1 MKKTSVLL
9 PVLGLAL
16 VLPLRSMADCQISV
30 IEHGIIQGVAQSE
43 MESFE
48 CFGRIH
54 SRGRAEQ
61 MRILRQTG
69 RGRLA
74 EEGGLS
80 FIKGDFVLRLLELE
94 RRAAKLERGLP
105 ADERE
110 RLEAYARG
118 VNAES
123 TPVWRSDPWTVRD
136 TLLMLLLQA
145 FDQTSRSFEQDIVTD
160 THARQGHPLKMDF
173 PWQTPILKPG
183 EYRSGPRGDQARI
196 ESAAPLYPFE
206 PKDGAT
212 GSNNW
217 VVAPRFVKSKV
228 AMLAN
233 DPHLQLKSPPFWQW
247 VRVKWGDEERLG
259 ASLPGAPLVASGA
272 SRRMAWGLTNSY
284 VDVADAV
291 LVSRKDL
298 KTRSVRPWIWFKLGW
313 FKLPFFFKSFEV
325 VEGVDLPVLPI
336 DSPEKDH
343 AIVVRWTGFDLG
355 PSEIGA
361 AWRMGGSK
369 DVAEMDRHLSQM
381 GLPSWNYVFADT
393 KGGIGYRVV
402 GRLPRRSARDRGMM
416 EVLDASQLGPM
427 PVLSADEAPHVLNP
441 ARGWVA
447 TANQLQWGADGLN
460 PVGTIHTE
468 SFRGFRIEELLKDG
482 LSRGHDVESFK
493 RIQCDTQSV
502 DARFLLPILLAGM
515 KPSEATR
522 RLGQWD
528 WQAGLECRECALF
541 RAWMKELG
549 DPQWNYARATQGDE
563 AARAAFFREAEAAL
577 ERASARVMRTGSLW
591 PRWGDVH
598 RAVFPATEARRPFVA
613 EDLAEA
619 LSTPGDEHSVSP
631 GSSDVIEW
639 GDSTAFSH
647 HSGPSQRLVVEMSTP
662 PKVHFILPES
672 PEQRRRWAGCA
683 SFDRVSW

>member
-1 MKKTSVLL
+1 MMKNRVIACMASVA
-9 PVLGLAL
+9 GLAL
-16 VLPLRSMADCQISV
+16 LFPQSLRAECRISV
-30 IEHGIIQGVAQSE
+30 IEHGIVQAVAESE
-43 MESFE
+43 LESFE

-80 FIKGDFVLRLLELE
+80 FIRGDFVLRLLELE
-94 RRAAKLERGLP
+94 RRAAKLEPGLP
-105 ADERE
+105 KEERQW
-110 RLEAYARG
+110 LEAYARG

-123 TPVWRSDPWTVRD
+123 QQVWSKDPWTVRD

-160 THARQGHPLKMDF
+160 GHARKGHPLKMDF

-183 EYRSGPRGDQARI
+183 EYRGGASGGHAR
-196 ESAAPLYPFE
+196 LYPFE
-206 PKDGAT
+206 PEDGAT

-217 VVAPRFVKSKV
+217 VVSPRFVKSKV

-247 VRVKWGDEERLG
+247 VRIRWGDEERLG

-272 SRRMAWGLTNSY
+272 SRHMAWGLTNSY

-291 LVSRKDL
+291 LVPRKTL
-298 KTRSVRPWIWFKLGW
+298 KTRRVRPWIWFKLGW

-325 VEGVDLPVLPI
+325 VEGADLPVLPI

-343 AIVVRWTGFDLG
+343 AVVVRWTGFDLDS
-355 PSEIGA
+355 SEIGA

-369 DVAEMDRHLSQM
+369 DVAEMDRHLSRM

-402 GRLPRRSARDRGMM
+402 GRLPRRSPRERGTM
-416 EVLDASQLGPM
+416 EVLDALQLGPM

-447 TANQLQWGADGLN
+447 TANQLQWGSDGLN

-468 SFRGFRIEELLKDG
+468 SFRGFRIEELLKQG
-482 LSRGHDVESFK
+482 LAGGHDVDSFQ
-493 RIQCDTQSV
+493 RIQCDAQSV
-502 DARFLLPILLAGM
+502 DARFLLPVLLAGM
-515 KPSEATR
+515 KPTEATR
-522 RLGQWD
+522 RLASWD
-528 WQAGLECRECALF
+528 FEAGVECRECALF

-549 DPQWNYARATQGDE
+549 DPQWTFARATQGDE
-563 AARAAFFREAEAAL
+563 ASRAEFFAEAEAAL
-577 ERASARVMRTGSLW
+577 ERASVRVLRTGSLW

-598 RAVFPATEARRPFVA
+598 RAVFPATEARRPFVI
-613 EDLAEA
+613 EDLAQA
-619 LSTPGDEHSVSP
+619 LSTPGDEHSVAP
-631 GSSDVIEW
+631 GSSDVVEV
-639 GDSTAFSH
+639 GERTAFSH
-647 HSGPSQRLVVEMSTP
+647 HSGPSQRLVVEMTSP
-662 PKVHFILPES
+662 PRVHFILPES
-672 PEQRRRWAGCA
+672 AEQRRRWAGCA
-683 SFDRVSW
+683 KLDHLSW